1 MFRAFWRW
9 HFYASFLVIPVL
21 LVLASTG
28 LIYLLRFH
36 IEPVLHA
43 DLMKVDVPANT
54 SRLSYDAQVAA
65 VLKAYPNGRVAAVL
79 EPSAADLSTDITL
92 STAATGTPSGEDD
105 TLREVYV
112 NPYTGK
118 VLGELDPNDTLSGW
132 AKNTHKDMMLGTQGQ
147 YLMELG
153 ACWAIVMAL
162 TGYYL
167 YAKGRGARIKRRL
180 SKATGAA
187 LRHKHATV
195 GVFVGAGL
203 LALVVS
209 GLPWTIWWG
218 TKVQEYAA
226 GHGTSMWSADPGA
239 QSSAPTLDASVPHSH
254 NVPWGEGKS
263 PVPSSRATAA
273 GARPVG
279 VDAAIK
285 AASLRGLAH
294 PMTVVVPADKT
305 GVYSVM
311 GYAFHDPS
319 AEGTVHVDQ
328 FTGEPVAQY
337 GYGDYP
343 ALAKVVDQGIALH
356 EGRRFGSANLVVS
369 ALFCLA
375 VIFMC
380 IAGPVM
386 WWRRRPKGD
395 RTMAAPRGRIDV
407 RTGPVAVVGLALL
420 AIGLPVFG
428 VSLVA
433 VLLVDQVLVRRVR
446 PLRTFFNTV

>member
-65 VLKAYPNGRVAAVL
+65 VLAAYPDGRVASVL
-79 EPSAADLSTDITL
+79 EPSAADRSTDVTL
-92 STAATGTPSGEDD
+92 SGEDD

-118 VLGELDPNDTLSGW
+118 VLGDLDPDDTLPGW

-167 YAKGRGARIKRRL
+167 YWKGRGARMKRTL
-180 SKATGAA
+180 SKAKGAV
-187 LRHKHATV
+187 LRHRHATV
-195 GVFVGAGL
+195 GLFVGIGL

-218 TKVQEYAA
+218 AKVQEYAA

-239 QSSAPTLDASVPHSH
+239 QSSAPTLDASAPHSH

-263 PVPSSRATAA
+263 PVPRSRATAA
-273 GARPVG
+273 GATAVG

-285 AASLRGLAH
+285 AAGLRGLAH
-294 PMTVVVPADKT
+294 PMTVVVPADED

-311 GYAFHDPS
+311 GYAFHHPS
-319 AEGTVHVDQ
+319 AEGTVHIDQ
-328 FTGEPVAQY
+328 FTGQPVAQY

-369 ALFCLA
+369 ALFCVA

-380 IAGPVM
+380 VAGPVM
-386 WWRRRPKGD
+386 WWRRRPKRD
-395 RTMAAPRGRIDV
+395 RTMAAPRGRLDV
-407 RTGPVAVVGLALL
+407 RTGPVAVVGLVLL

-428 VSLVA
+428 ASLVA
-433 VLLVDQVLVRRVR
+433 VVVLDQVVLRRVR